1 MNPIVRWSLTLVAV
15 AGLAVDAYTHYD
27 LASQYKFNK
36 TSTISEGT
44 LFKIEATLAI
54 VVGLALILRADRLVS
69 AAVFLVAAGGAGLLV
84 LYRYVNVGKIGPLP
98 NMYDPL
104 WFPEKNWS
112 IAGEIVA
119 ALAALALLFAPRK
132 SKAGF

>member
-54 VVGLALILRADRLVS
+54 VVGLAL
-69 AAVFLVAAGGAGLLV
+69 FLVAAGGAGLLV